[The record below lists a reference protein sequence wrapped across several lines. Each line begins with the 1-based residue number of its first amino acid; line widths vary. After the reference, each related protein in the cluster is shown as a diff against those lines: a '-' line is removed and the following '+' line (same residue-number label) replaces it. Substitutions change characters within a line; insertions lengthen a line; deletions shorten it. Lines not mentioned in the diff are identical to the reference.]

1 MNEVQ
6 KYMTMTNNGYIGYV
20 VVVNKKF
27 WEGLPADIR
36 GQLEKAMHD
45 ATVYGN
51 EVSKAENEE
60 ALEAIKKAGTTQ
72 IITPTAA
79 ENEAMRKAMLPV
91 YNEMANRLGKGIIE
105 EFQKEANGA
114 TN

>member
-1 MNEVQ
+1 MN
-6 KYMTMTNNGYIGYV
+6 
-20 VVVNKKF
+20 
-27 WEGLPADIR
+27 
-36 GQLEKAMHD
+36 D

-51 EVSKAENEE
+51 NTSKTENEE

-72 IITPTAA
+72 IIIPTAA

-91 YNEMANRLGKGIIE
+91 YSDMASRLGKGIID
-105 EFQKEANGA
+105 EFQKEAGDA

>member
-1 MNEVQ
+1 M
-6 KYMTMTNNGYIGYV
+6 
-20 VVVNKKF
+20 NKKF
-27 WEGLPADIR
+27 WDGLPADIR

-51 EVSKAENEE
+51 ETSKSENEE

-72 IITPTAA
+72 IVIPSAA

-91 YNEMANRLGKGIIE
+91 YSDMASRLGKGIIE
-105 EFQKEANGA
+105 EFKKEAAGA